1 MAGPEAHTAAGP
13 LPGQMAGEEHPAEG
27 GACAGDASILSSSAT
42 LDLDLVVVGA
52 GPCALALVDR
62 LACRRPDC
70 TLDYAFGFDSVN
82 EVSAATN
89 KLS

>member
-1 MAGPEAHTAAGP
+1 MK
-13 LPGQMAGEEHPAEG
+13 
-27 GACAGDASILSSSAT
+27 ACHGDAGDSGQQSYPS

-70 TLDYAFGFDSVN
+70 SLDYAFGFDSVN
-82 EVSAATN
+82 EVTTAQ
-89 KLS
+89 